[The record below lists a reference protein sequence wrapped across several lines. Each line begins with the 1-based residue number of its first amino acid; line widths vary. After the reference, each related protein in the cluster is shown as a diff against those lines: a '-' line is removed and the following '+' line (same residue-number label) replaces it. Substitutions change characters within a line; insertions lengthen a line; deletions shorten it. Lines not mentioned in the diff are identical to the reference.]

1 MMPNNEVRMVTLSN
15 FTLPG
20 ILFLL
25 TLVFGFWLSHAGKPY
40 NGLLINVHKLIALSV
55 VVLMIFQLSKILKST
70 DPVALIT
77 VLLIVAAVCVVA
89 VFASGGLMSAGVLD
103 YSLMLIIHRV
113 STPVLMIVLA
123 LASYFLV
130 KQG

>member
-55 VVLMIFQLSKILKST
+55 VVLMIIQLSKILKST

-130 KQG
+130 KQ

>member
-1 MMPNNEVRMVTLSN
+1 MPNNEVRMVTLSN

-55 VVLMIFQLSKILKST
+55 VVLMIIQLSKILKST

-113 STPVLMIVLA
+113 STPVLMIALA

>member
-55 VVLMIFQLSKILKST
+55 VVLMIIQLSKILKST